1 MNYSTYYNQG
11 TQPTYQQPQQMGRQ
25 RQLDPL
31 RPLSQQHSYE
41 RPQQGGGTAGGGQ
54 TTYAMQRP
62 TYGLSPT
69 MQYAQDRGDYA
80 QQMMGPPMGQQGQYG
95 QQQPR
100 YGWLQNQ
107 KGMERN
113 PLGMMGGGGGGM
125 LGGMGSGPQP
135 MYGSSQAGERGG
147 IAEQNFW
154 GLAGGGRNRFQPWEQ
169 QTPQMQQGYG
179 QYNRPPLTPINR
191 PMMVA
196 R

>member
-1 MNYSTYYNQG
+1 MNYQTYYNQG
-11 TQPTYQQPQQMGRQ
+11 MQTGVRPTQQKFRHDGLGFGSATPPAQQQQPQYGQ
-25 RQLDPL
+25 RSPGFGPL
-31 RPLSQQHSYE
+31 
-41 RPQQGGGTAGGGQ
+41 G
-54 TTYAMQRP
+54 P
-62 TYGLSPT
+62 TQ
-69 MQYAQDRGDYA
+69 QYAQDRGDYA
-80 QQMMGPPMGQQGQYG
+80 QQMMGQQGQYG

-113 PLGMMGGGGGGM
+113 PLGMMGGGGGM

-154 GLAGGGRNRFQPWEQ
+154 GMAGVGPNRYKPWEQ
-169 QTPQMQQGYG
+169 QTPQMQQGY
-179 QYNRPPLTPINR
+179 QMYNRPPAAPINR
-191 PMMVA
+191 PLPTYMTA